1 VRRAFAAI
9 VSFAL
14 LGACGY
20 FNAMYNARQQF
31 DEGRRAA
38 ARGESSAAT
47 NAYRDAIERAASSFR
62 NHPDSRWADDA
73 LLLIAR
79 ARWELGEHA
88 AARAAAE
95 ELLLRSGDAGL
106 RAAAHAYAGAAA
118 LRSNDPIAR
127 MHLDSAAARDEGEF
141 LTLALLSRAKLRF
154 RAGEGG
160 AWTDLERASA
170 GSGDFASEARLEAAA
185 RAVAEADTARMRLAF
200 ASLFDDRAAGRW
212 NDSIAALL
220 DIAAAR
226 AGARFAWSLAAPIEN
241 ARWVGEERNGVRF
254 RRIHFLAAA
263 GDTVAAIGEAL
274 GLADRGDIVVAG
286 KARVAA
292 ARLRFAS
299 SVSMD
304 DVLDL
309 RGVLLPAIADPDS
322 RTLLRTIAAIEV
334 LLELAAA
341 GQPLAL
347 FAAGELTRDALGA
360 PLFARSLFLAYA
372 DIAPDALW
380 APKALLAAAALGGG
394 HADGVPARFEAR
406 SDNVYVRAI
415 LDHADPAEFE
425 AAEERLERSLV
436 ALRQAAFTA
445 ADQRDLR
452 VVRAVAT
459 LDSLEVAALADS
471 MRLVCGQM
479 LDSLAL
485 TGIRGDS
492 VRAACV
498 RSDSA
503 LINKFLAIDTL
514 LLRDSTALAAD
525 TLRAR
530 RRVIRDTTSAPGS
543 R

>member
-1 VRRAFAAI
+1 
-9 VSFAL
+9 
-14 LGACGY
+14 
-20 FNAMYNARQQF
+20 
-31 DEGRRAA
+31 
-38 ARGESSAAT
+38 
-47 NAYRDAIERAASSFR
+47 
-62 NHPDSRWADDA
+62 
-73 LLLIAR
+73 
-79 ARWELGEHA
+79 
-88 AARAAAE
+88 
-95 ELLLRSGDAGL
+95 
-106 RAAAHAYAGAAA
+106 
-118 LRSNDPIAR
+118 
-127 MHLDSAAARDEGEF
+127 
-141 LTLALLSRAKLRF
+141 
-154 RAGEGG
+154 
-160 AWTDLERASA
+160 
-170 GSGDFASEARLEAAA
+170 
-185 RAVAEADTARMRLAF
+185 
-200 ASLFDDRAAGRW
+200 
-212 NDSIAALL
+212 
-220 DIAAAR
+220 
-226 AGARFAWSLAAPIEN
+226 
-241 ARWVGEERNGVRF
+241 
-254 RRIHFLAAA
+254 
-263 GDTVAAIGEAL
+263 
-274 GLADRGDIVVAG
+274 
-286 KARVAA
+286 
-292 ARLRFAS
+292 
-299 SVSMD
+299 
-304 DVLDL
+304 
-309 RGVLLPAIADPDS
+309 
-322 RTLLRTIAAIEV
+322 
-334 LLELAAA
+334 
-341 GQPLAL
+341 
-347 FAAGELTRDALGA
+347 
-360 PLFARSLFLAYA
+360 
-372 DIAPDALW
+372 
-380 APKALLAAAALGGG
+380 LLAAAALGGG